1 VPAKSLTRDI
11 YIDSHDVCK
20 SGFKSSTLRANTV
33 IAVRAEYS
41 QLKVRLS
48 RLLTFL
54 QVSSMCGS
62 ADVLEALGVEIELG
76 PESVAA
82 CVEATNMGFMFA
94 PRYHPVMRHVA
105 PVRKALGVRT
115 AFNILG
121 PMLNPAA
128 ADYALVR
135 VRRRVSVSLAR
146 SLPLSLFLSSVAS

>member
-1 VPAKSLTRDI
+1 MGRSPLILV
-11 YIDSHDVCK
+11 
-20 SGFKSSTLRANTV
+20 
-33 IAVRAEYS
+33 
-41 QLKVRLS
+41 
-48 RLLTFL
+48 

-135 VRRRVSVSLAR
+135 VQRRLSVSEIGLMGALASPSR
-146 SLPLSLFLSSVAS
+146 GLTQPGFWTGFRACV

>member
-1 VPAKSLTRDI
+1 MT
-11 YIDSHDVCK
+11 
-20 SGFKSSTLRANTV
+20 
-33 IAVRAEYS
+33 AVRAEKG
-41 QLKVRLS
+41 LFKVRPIWVLIS
-48 RLLTFL
+48 L

-135 VRRRVSVSLAR
+135 VQR
-146 SLPLSLFLSSVAS
+146 